1 MDSATNLL
9 ERHSSTG
16 DLSSGPAEVEV
27 TTRARATFGMDAAGN
42 STAEGVATT
51 TATLR
56 SAGSDEDIFEQV
68 QMILRKRRGWGP
80 EDSLNPNDLDLLEYD
95 DELGEEDDAGCPLP
109 STPEDTQLI
118 EAEVS
123 WGYQPAV
130 PLGGKVQVE
139 INKACGELLSL
150 TRRQVVIF
158 CHLLVAIF
166 RLRRQSFECRTLI
179 NTNVALAQ

>member
-1 MDSATNLL
+1 
-9 ERHSSTG
+9 
-16 DLSSGPAEVEV
+16 
-27 TTRARATFGMDAAGN
+27 MDAAGN

-179 NTNVALAQ
+179 NTNVALA